1 MKILDK
7 SINFVSAEKNKSI
20 HTCIHFYIFTPNFL
34 GKTYPSPG
42 TFSLT
47 QRAFIKYLQ
56 VCFVFKLVIFF

>member
-1 MKILDK
+1 MKIVDK

-20 HTCIHFYIFTPNFL
+20 HTGIHFYIFTPNFL
-34 GKTYPSPG
+34 GKTYSSPG

-56 VCFVFKLVIFF
+56 VCFVFKLIIFF